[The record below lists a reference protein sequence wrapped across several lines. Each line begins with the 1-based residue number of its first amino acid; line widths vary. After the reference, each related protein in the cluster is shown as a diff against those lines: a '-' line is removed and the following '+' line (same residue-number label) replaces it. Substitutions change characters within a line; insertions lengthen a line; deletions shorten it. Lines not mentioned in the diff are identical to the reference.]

1 MVRYQ
6 SGYKEESRAKII
18 AAAGRGFRRQGFGG
32 SGVDALAKEAGVT
45 HGAFYA
51 HFKSK
56 TDAFRAAVVA
66 GLDEL
71 RTGIETL
78 QKHEGEHWLSAFV
91 SYYLGFKRTCDL
103 GQACTLPS
111 LAPEVERADAETR
124 AAFQGE
130 LQGIASAISDG
141 LVGEQSDEGEDEA
154 FVLLALLAGGV
165 ALSRAVP
172 DPVLSKR
179 IADAVERRALT
190 WQRR

>member
-1 MVRYQ
+1 MVRYRPEH
-6 SGYKEESRAKII
+6 KEESRAAMV

-51 HFKSK
+51 HFTSK

-66 GLDEL
+66 GLAEL

-78 QKHEGEHWLSAFV
+78 QMRDGANWLPAFV

-103 GQACTLPS
+103 GQACTLPT
-111 LAPEVERADAETR
+111 LAPEVERADPETR
-124 AAFQGE
+124 ARFQFE
-130 LQGIASAISDG
+130 LQRIAAVMAEG
-141 LVGEQSDEGEDEA
+141 LRGDESGMDEDEA
-154 FVLLALLAGGV
+154 FALLALLAGGV

-172 DPVLSKR
+172 DAELSKR

-190 WQRR
+190 WKKG